1 VNKIEKE
8 TTLTSPLWNIWS
20 DLLTDQDKEVI
31 IQAGYEVQG
40 ATLWD
45 SRALGNRP
53 ALLIVDMQEMFIG
66 RDLPILEAISEG
78 RTAMGSIAWEALNHL
93 VPFVEK
99 IRQLAIPVFYT
110 RTIPSVVL
118 DNDPATE
125 IVQML
130 TPQPGDVVIN
140 KPYTSAFFATDLLT
154 QIEKREVDTLIVV
167 GNSTSGC
174 VRAAV
179 VDARQLGLHPI
190 VPVECVFDRIEASHK
205 VGLLDMWMKYAT
217 VQPADEVLDYVISVS
232 GLENGHRS

>member
-1 VNKIEKE
+1 MI
-8 TTLTSPLWNIWS
+8 TTLTYTAKTPRKNAITPLS
-20 DLLTDQDKEVI
+20 
-31 IQAGYEVQG
+31 
-40 ATLWD
+40 
-45 SRALGNRP
+45 
-53 ALLIVDMQEMFIG
+53 
-66 RDLPILEAISEG
+66 
-78 RTAMGSIAWEALNHL
+78 H

-99 IRQLAIPVFYT
+99 IRQLAIPVFYA
-110 RTIPSVVL
+110 RTVPSVVL

-140 KPYTSAFFATDLLT
+140 KPYTSAFFATELLT

-217 VQPADEVLDYVISVS
+217 VQPAEVVLDYVISVS
-232 GLENGHRS
+232 GLENGYRS